1 MHERT
6 TRKSVTFLHPFSL
19 AGVDGKLEAGTYLV
33 ETLEEAIES
42 LSFIAYRRVSTTIE
56 IAAKGYGQA
65 VRQVV
70 TIDPRTRSSAGKGRG
85 ARNFHGTTGPPGR
98 AIAIKKAGVGGP
110 DGLHVRLPRKASL
123 REHTDN
129 AGHSAQAVALVTC
142 AAAL

>member
-70 TIDPRTRSSAGKGRG
+70 TIDPRDLEAAQELDAELEIS
-85 ARNFHGTTGPPGR
+85 TGPL
-98 AIAIKKAGVGGP
+98 AH
-110 DGLHVRLPRKASL
+110 L
-123 REHTDN
+123 
-129 AGHSAQAVALVTC
+129 VAR
-142 AAAL
+142 